1 METLATQIE
10 KIITDLFP
18 NSFVQVRFSTNICNS
33 ICIRFALEPKT
44 EWKGGYFENSS
55 YLVSHV
61 WNVSESGAVLQKTE
75 TGKYSFEKSSGR
87 LSKHLRNK
95 NVVNADQLLKHITKQ
110 FENIKK
116 INPVDKAIA

>member
-10 KIITDLFP
+10 KVITDLFP
-18 NSFVQVRFSTNICNS
+18 NSFVMVRASSNICNS
-33 ICIRFALEPKT
+33 ICIRFALEPKNQ
-44 EWKGGYFENSS
+44 WSGGYFENAS

-87 LSKHLRNK
+87 LSRLLRNK
-95 NVVNADQLLKHITKQ
+95 NTVNSDQLIKHITKQ

-116 INPVDKAIA
+116 SLPVA